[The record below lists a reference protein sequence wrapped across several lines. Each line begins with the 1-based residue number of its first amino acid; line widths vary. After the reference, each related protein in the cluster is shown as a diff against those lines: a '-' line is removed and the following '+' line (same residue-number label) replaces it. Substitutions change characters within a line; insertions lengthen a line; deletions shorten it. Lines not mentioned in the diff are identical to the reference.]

1 MNSDR
6 FNWNLRATSNDQEL
20 MVEQAW
26 QSVSTEQLEALHRL
40 LDAPPVPNERLRR
53 TMAAART

>member
-1 MNSDR
+1 
-6 FNWNLRATSNDQEL
+6 